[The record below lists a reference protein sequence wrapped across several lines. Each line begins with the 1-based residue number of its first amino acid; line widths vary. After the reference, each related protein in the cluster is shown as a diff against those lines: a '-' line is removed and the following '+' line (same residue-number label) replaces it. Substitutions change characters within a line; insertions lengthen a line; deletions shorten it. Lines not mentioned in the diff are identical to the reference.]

1 MDIGGILLG
10 LLYVLLYIAVIILV
24 AFAIRWVIIFA
35 IGSID
40 PNVDKWGR
48 IVVGLLCAIVV
59 VAWLLSLLGLVHV
72 PFPVAHPI
80 R

>member
-10 LLYVLLYIAVIILV
+10 LLYVILYCAVIILI
-24 AFAIRWVIIFA
+24 AFAIRWVIIQVV
-35 IGSID
+35 GSID
-40 PNVDKWGR
+40 ANIDKWGR
-48 IVVGLLCAIVV
+48 IVVGLLCLIIIIG
-59 VAWLLSLLGLVHV
+59 WLLSLLGLVHA